1 MERNLEVCDSIINR
15 KLVRNTLEKHG
26 IFIFRSFSDFDATLQ
41 LEEKRRNNETWK
53 KVAKIY
59 VDGISYQNQMKRR
72 KSVDDMWNFQIIPS

>member
-72 KSVDDMWNFQIIPS
+72 KSVDDMWNFQIIPL

>member
-26 IFIFRSFSDFDATLQ
+26 IFIFRSFSNFDATLQ

-72 KSVDDMWNFQIIPS
+72 KSVDDMWNFQIIPL

>member
-1 MERNLEVCDSIINR
+1 M
-15 KLVRNTLEKHG
+15 EKHG
-26 IFIFRSFSDFDATLQ
+26 IFIFRSFSNFDATLQ

-72 KSVDDMWNFQIIPS
+72 KSVDDMWNFQIIPL

>member
-26 IFIFRSFSDFDATLQ
+26 IFIFRSFSNFDATLQ